1 MKLQLPEKLRELAID
16 ARIVWIA
23 ARDKRTPWKAKA
35 VAGLIAAYLVSPID
49 VIPDFVPLIGW
60 LDDVIVARAG
70 VAYVLRLLPPEL
82 LAEFRA
88 QAGGA
93 PVSD

>member
-1 MKLQLPEKLRELAID
+1 MKIQIPEKLRELALD
-16 ARIVWIA
+16 AKVVWIA
-23 ARDKRTPWKAKA
+23 ARDKRTPVKAKV

-49 VIPDFVPLIGW
+49 IIPDFVPLIGW
-60 LDDVIVARAG
+60 LDDILIARYG

-88 QAGGA
+88 AASGEPA
-93 PVSD
+93 SD